1 MTEETD
7 FIEQLQNQHTIKVT
21 EKNVDLNSTD
31 SFPSLPKSLP
41 KVVNSWK
48 PPKSAVRTTTERLE
62 IPLNMQVRQQLG
74 KQTSASQVCKDLM
87 QKHKTSI
94 EFSTNKNT
102 QSLTFIITGLPE
114 NVKIARK
121 QLLNILAVKITET
134 VTIPVMVRPFLLG
147 KGGAAL
153 KDLTSRTLTN
163 IQIPKFDKNNETDED
178 IQISITGHFEA
189 IQDAKKEIDELVA
202 QRTSNHYQRVTI
214 ERSFHPFLAGANKS
228 NVGQLQ
234 EEFGIKIHI
243 PPYDAESTDKK
254 ADEIL
259 LVGERAEVLKCE
271 AKLLS
276 LYQDFKQTTKTL
288 NIAIPK
294 KQHRFIIGPKGS
306 GLQEIMQKSG
316 CVVEVPSINNPV
328 EDVLVR
334 GPQSSLSTAL
344 ALVLERAN
352 SVSFGE
358 FELKAI
364 LPSTVDATLFVKY
377 LLQKERSFIKNL
389 ETEHSATIQF
399 QLSTL
404 LVEVQAKTLSDLN
417 SIKDKLGK
425 FIKEA
430 SQSQYLAVCA
440 VPSDLHRF
448 IVGKG
453 GQNIQKLKGKDEWSG
468 RLVDIMVPSEDE
480 EINEIVIV
488 VKKNSPT
495 ATADKEALEF
505 ANQIKK
511 YVVDEANASA
521 DLTTTVLQIDQ
532 KYHGRLI
539 GSGGAALKEML
550 TPYGNSVIVRFGS
563 VEKNT
568 ANSINIKGPQND
580 VVKVA
585 ARINELVAEWKHI
598 EVMASFTEALKV
610 PSGYAKQLVGTG
622 GTGGKDINWISKT
635 VKEQFASKK
644 FKLGPNEKSFEKDLT
659 GTGGLYLSFDVA
671 SSDNEETVTIK
682 GPKSFVVAAKSILQE
697 KLVVLLDTDEVKFN
711 IFDLIS
717 KPAQAILG
725 DNEEMKK
732 QMIKFL
738 IGKEGKALK
747 KILEACNV
755 QAHFSKEDEEEENG
769 LGFVHIHGN
778 KAGVLQAKNSF
789 IETVQDK
796 ILNSYSVKIV
806 LPKASMSVIVGRGG
820 SNMAKL
826 SDANKVRIDFGLEL
840 DDDMIECTI
849 EGNQAGCEKVK
860 NILES
865 IGTDIANTTTLDLH
879 VPTFLHKLIIGPAG
893 SVIREFIENLGG
905 SEKVK
910 INFPKPNDGNDPNII
925 VVTANADLFGD
936 IEEKFFALLTKVVN
950 KGYEKSKFVK
960 LLDLNHP
967 TKQTVTI
974 PKSDANVAFGRSK
987 DGLYDL
993 MRKFAVSIWP
1003 SESSDS
1009 VTYTIVGDDEK
1020 EVLACKTNIAS
1031 KIRITQTVPVPASIL
1046 ESIKVNP
1053 LVLQGLQDV
1062 VKKINSGSSSINL
1075 SAGAIKGEKDGHI
1088 LVKGDK
1094 GKVAELVKSLT
1105 SQLKQLELFKF
1116 VSQLAIPEEFGAH
1129 IIGRKGVTINR
1140 IRDESGAH
1148 LDLDQHVN
1156 KNTRTRNLTIR
1167 AANETSLEIALK
1179 SVNDILESQRALQD
1193 AQKAPQTAAR
1203 VDDDVVI
1210 GKSGIP
1216 KNVPNGYHGKSKQGN
1231 KISSMVTVNETATS
1245 NVKVE
1250 VPVKQ
1255 EWESVP
1261 VRSKKLADA
1270 LIVEQHS
1277 QVNGVVGSNAVH
1289 SEKPKKRNEVPQ
1301 VNGHV
1306 VTPIVPLPKAP
1317 EYIQPEVE
1325 VDEWQT
1331 VNPGKKSVKPT
1342 TVEQNPAS
1350 SAFQGIPVTVSSLSL
1365 ISTEETA
1372 SKKKKKKKKTASAA
1386 VSSE

>member
-1 MTEETD
+1 MTEEAE
-7 FIEQLQNQHTIKVT
+7 FIEQLQNQHTIKVP
-21 EKNVDLNSTD
+21 EKNVDFNSTD
-31 SFPSLPKSLP
+31 SFPSLPKSQP

-48 PPKSAVRTTTERLE
+48 PPKSAVKTTTERLE

-114 NVKIARK
+114 NVKLARK

-134 VTIPVMVRPFLLG
+134 ITIPVMVRPFLLG
-147 KGGAAL
+147 KGGSAL
-153 KDLTSRTLTN
+153 KELTNRTLTN

-189 IQDAKKEIDELVA
+189 IQDAKKEIDALVA

-228 NVGQLQ
+228 NVTQLE

-259 LVGERAEVLKCE
+259 LVGERAETLKCE

-276 LYQDFKQTTKTL
+276 LYEEFKQTTKTL

-328 EDVLVR
+328 DDVLVR
-334 GPQSSLSTAL
+334 GPQGSLSAAL

-352 SVSFGE
+352 SVSIGE

-364 LPSTVDATLFVKY
+364 LPPTIDAALFVKY
-377 LLQKERSFIKNL
+377 LLQKERAFIKNL
-389 ETEHSATIQF
+389 ETEHSSTIQF
-399 QLSTL
+399 HLSAL
-404 LVEVQAKTLSDLN
+404 SVEVQAKSLADLN
-417 SIKDKLGK
+417 NIKDKLGK
-425 FIKEA
+425 FIKQT
-430 SQSQYLAVCA
+430 SQSLYLAVCA
-440 VPSDLHRF
+440 VPNDLHRF

-453 GQNIQKLKGKDEWSG
+453 GQNIQKLKGKEEWDG
-468 RLVDIMVPSEDE
+468 RLVDIMVPAEDE
-480 EINEIVIV
+480 DINEIVII
-488 VKKNSPT
+488 VKKKAPNAAS
-495 ATADKEALEF
+495 DKEALEF
-505 ANQIKK
+505 ATQIKK

-550 TPYGNSVIVRFGS
+550 VPYGNAVIVRFGS

-568 ANSINIKGPQND
+568 ANSITIKGPQND
-580 VVKVA
+580 VAKVA
-585 ARINELVAEWKHI
+585 SRINELVAEWKHI
-598 EVMASFTEALKV
+598 EVMASFTETLKV
-610 PSGYAKQLVGTG
+610 PNGYAKQLVGTG
-622 GTGGKDINWISKT
+622 GTGGKDINWISKA
-635 VKEQFASKK
+635 VKEQFANKK
-644 FKLGPNEKSFEKDLT
+644 FKLGSNEKSFEKDLT

-671 SSDNEETVTIK
+671 SANNEEIITIK

-711 IFDLIS
+711 IFDSIS
-717 KPAQAILG
+717 KPAKAILG
-725 DNEEMKK
+725 DDDEMKK

-747 KILEACNV
+747 KILESCNV

-778 KAGVLQAKNSF
+778 KAGVVQAKKAF
-789 IETVQDK
+789 IETVEEK
-796 ILNSYSVKIV
+796 ILNSYSVKLV

-826 SDANKVRIDFGLEL
+826 SEEHKVRIDFGLEL
-840 DDDMIECTI
+840 DDDMIECTV
-849 EGNQAGCEKVK
+849 EGNQAGCEQVK
-860 NILES
+860 EILEN
-865 IGTDIANTTTLDLH
+865 IGNDIANTTTLNLH
-879 VPTFLHKLIIGPAG
+879 VPTFLHKLVIGSGG
-893 SVIREFIENLGG
+893 SVIREFIETLGG
-905 SEKVK
+905 SDRVR

-925 VVTANADLFGD
+925 VVTANADLFAE
-936 IEEKFFALLTKVVN
+936 IEEKFNALLVEVVN

-960 LLDLNHP
+960 FLDLNHTP
-967 TKQTVTI
+967 KQTVTM
-974 PKSDANVAFGRSK
+974 PKSDANIAFGRSK
-987 DGLYDL
+987 DGLCDL
-993 MRKFAVSIWP
+993 MRRFSVSIWP
-1003 SESSDS
+1003 SESADT
-1009 VTYTIVGDDEK
+1009 VTYTILGDDEK
-1020 EVLACKTNIAS
+1020 EMQACKAHISS
-1031 KIRITQTVPVPASIL
+1031 KIRVTQTVPVPASIL
-1046 ESIKVNP
+1046 DSIRGNQ

-1062 VKKINSGSSSINL
+1062 VKKINSGSTSVNL
-1075 SAGAIKGEKDGHI
+1075 SAGAIKGEKDGHV
-1088 LVKGDK
+1088 LVKGEK
-1094 GKVAELVKSLT
+1094 GKVAEVVKSLT
-1105 SQLKQLELFKF
+1105 AQLKQLELFKY
-1116 VSQLAIPEEFGAH
+1116 VSLIAIPEEFGAH
-1129 IIGRKGVTINR
+1129 IIGRKGITINR

-1148 LDLDQHVN
+1148 LDLDQHVS
-1156 KNTRTRNLTIR
+1156 KNTKTRNLTIR

-1179 SVNDILESQRALQD
+1179 SVNDILETQRALQES
-1193 AQKAPQTAAR
+1193 QKAVQVPAR
-1203 VDDDVVI
+1203 VDDDIVI
-1210 GKSGIP
+1210 GKTGVP
-1216 KNVPNGYHGKSKQGN
+1216 KGVPNGYHGKSKQGN
-1231 KISSMVTVNETATS
+1231 KISSMVTVNESTFT
-1245 NVKVE
+1245 NVKADT
-1250 VPVKQ
+1250 PAKQ

-1261 VRSKKLADA
+1261 VRNKKNVDAPISKP
-1270 LIVEQHS
+1270 EPE
-1277 QVNGVVGSNAVH
+1277 VNGVIGSNGVH
-1289 SEKPKKRNEVPQ
+1289 VEKKKKAAAPQ

-1306 VTPIVPLPKAP
+1306 EKPVVPLPKAP
-1317 EYIQPEVE
+1317 EYIQPEPV

-1342 TVEQNPAS
+1342 IVEQNPAT
-1350 SAFQGIPVTVSSLSL
+1350 SAFQGIPVTVSNLSL

-1372 SKKKKKKKKTASAA
+1372 SKKKKKKKKAASSA
-1386 VSSE
+1386 VPSE